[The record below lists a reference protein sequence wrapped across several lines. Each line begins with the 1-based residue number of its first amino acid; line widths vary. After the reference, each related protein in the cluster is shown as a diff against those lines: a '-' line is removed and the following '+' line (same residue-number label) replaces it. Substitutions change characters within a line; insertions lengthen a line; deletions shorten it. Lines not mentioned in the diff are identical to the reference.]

1 MQWLYLRL
9 NEHFQKQQTNNLVL
23 IQLKLA
29 QGLLLESFDED
40 PKQQQHHLFRQL
52 QFNKVLHH
60 DHQTQHHLQ
69 NLQLYDELELAK
81 KLFIFINLEYLVCL
95 PDLQKQSI
103 HEMLD

>member
-1 MQWLYLRL
+1 V

-23 IQLKLA
+23 HQLKLA

-40 PKQQQHHLFRQL
+40 PIQQQHHLFRQL

-60 DHQTQHHLQ
+60 DHQIQHHLRS
-69 NLQLYDELELAK
+69 LQLYDELELART
-81 KLFIFINLEYLVCL
+81 LFIFINLEYLVCL
-95 PDLQKQSI
+95 PDLRKQNI